1 MAEKGLT
8 LFDLEPKKVLL
19 ERFEIVRPLRQTGM
33 AMTFEVSERGAEG
46 ARELLVFP
54 SALFES
60 PGQALDFA
68 DALRRWRAVAAA
80 AVVRVR
86 EVLPHP
92 GGALLVLT
100 DMPPARSLR
109 EWLNER
115 GRMGAKD
122 ARQLGIA
129 LCEGLAAIHEAG
141 LVHGDLKPYTIH
153 VEGDGKPTKP
163 MLVDGGTTP
172 GLWTAKHL
180 GDRTVLIG
188 TPVYAP
194 VEQFGGESPDEA
206 SDLYNLATVLYE
218 LVAGKVPWA
227 GRNFLEVF
235 QAKLQAPRP
244 MREIA
249 PEANVPAAFEEVV
262 LRGLQ
267 ADARERY
274 ATAGELQAALTKLR
288 V

>member
-1 MAEKGLT
+1 MAEKGLS

-33 AMTFEVSERGAEG
+33 ALTFEAHDRSEEG

-54 SALFES
+54 SALFEN

-68 DALRRWRAVAAA
+68 DALRHWRKVDSP

-86 EVLPHP
+86 DVVHYP
-92 GGALLVLT
+92 GGALLVSTEL
-100 DMPPARSLR
+100 PPPRSLR
-109 EWLNER
+109 EWLNEHR
-115 GRMGAKD
+115 RMDAKH
-122 ARQLGIA
+122 ARELGLA
-129 LCEGLAAIHEAG
+129 LLGGLAAIHDAG
-141 LVHGDLKPYTIH
+141 LVHGDIKPYTIH
-153 VEGDGKPTKP
+153 AEGARKLSKP
-163 MLVDGGTTP
+163 LFVDGGTTP
-172 GLWTAKHL
+172 GLWSAKHL
-180 GDRTVLIG
+180 GDRTMLIG

-194 VEQFGGESPDEA
+194 LEQFGGESPNVQ

-218 LVAGKVPWA
+218 LVAGAVPWA

-235 QAKLQAPRP
+235 QAKLGEPRP
-244 MREIA
+244 IRSVA
-249 PEANVPAAFEEVV
+249 PDAQVPAELEEVL

-274 ATAGELQAALTKLR
+274 TSAGEFRAALAKLH